1 VIDIDDLRAFRAW
14 QARNRKAL
22 YLGGGTLAFALLVA
36 NLIQIVKGWK

>member
-1 VIDIDDLRAFRAW
+1 MIDIDSLKEFRAW

-36 NLIQIVKGWK
+36 NLIQIFRGQ